1 MPAAGR
7 YGTFE
12 KERDG
17 MKALKICGWLFLA
30 VSAIHCLAGIFSG
43 EFRYPS
49 MRTLWLT
56 AISAVSLILSIVSFI
71 IPAAARRAGG
81 K

>member
-1 MPAAGR
+1 
-7 YGTFE
+7 
-12 KERDG
+12 

-71 IPAAARRAGG
+71 TPAAAKRAGG